1 MKQRA
6 PRTHHD
12 RSGGPAPAAVG
23 PAPQH
28 AAPDAFGGSA
38 RQVAQRERLQAA
50 FGPETAQRQA
60 VRQAAPEEEEMLQ
73 GRRHP
78 AAGAPVQRDVAEDE
92 EEALQGH
99 RIAGTPALQ
108 RDGLDEEEP
117 LQGRVAGA
125 PQPVAPQ
132 AGPGMAAGGL
142 PPALQAGI
150 ERLSGLDISDVRV
163 HAGSSAPARV
173 GAHAFAQG
181 PHIHLAPG
189 QDAHLPHEAW
199 HVVQQRQG
207 RVLSTRQVNGV
218 PVNDD
223 PALEAEADVMGDR
236 ANRPGAAG
244 PGPVPRTPTSGNGP
258 SRTG

>member
-12 RSGGPAPAAVG
+12 RSGAPAPAAVG

-60 VRQAAPEEEEMLQ
+60 VRQAASEEEEMVQ
-73 GRRHP
+73 GRRDSG
-78 AAGAPVQRDVAEDE
+78 AGAPVQREVAEE
-92 EEALQGH
+92 AEEAEEALQGH
-99 RIAGTPALQ
+99 QIASAAALQ
-108 RDGLDEEEP
+108 GNGVEEEEP
-117 LQGRVAGA
+117 LQGRLAGA
-125 PQPVAPQ
+125 PQPTGPQ
-132 AGPGMAAGGL
+132 AAPAVAAGGL

-150 ERLSGLDISDVRV
+150 ERLSGIDISDVRV

-189 QDAHLPHEAW
+189 QERQLPHEAW

-207 RVLSTRQVNGV
+207 RVTPTRQVQGV

-223 PALEAEADVMGDR
+223 PSLEAEADVMGER
-236 ANRPGAAG
+236 ASRHGAAG
-244 PGPVPRTPTSGNGP
+244 PGLGQHQPAEQKK
-258 SRTG
+258 